1 MSPNQALDWFVWTS
15 GGVHTS
21 HVKTHLN
28 GFVINTN
35 VDILLF
41 PHYTEWVINY
51 QGPID
56 IFNSISKSWYKA
68 LNIWNVST
76 IVLKHKSVVRG
87 LAQAVAMT
95 GSDLSSSSKPWKAQY
110 KTSFVVYEE
119 FHEQVKWPA
128 LSLKDVCYILFDQLH
143 IWEQMF
149 CH

>member
-1 MSPNQALDWFVWTS
+1 MLTFCYSITIFY
-15 GGVHTS
+15 
-21 HVKTHLN
+21 
-28 GFVINTN
+28 I
-35 VDILLF
+35 
-41 PHYTEWVINY
+41 ERVINY

-56 IFNSISKSWYKA
+56 IFNSLSKSWYKA

-76 IVLKHKSVVRG
+76 IFLKHKSVDRG

-128 LSLKDVCYILFDQLH
+128 LSLKDVFYILFDQLH